1 MSTALNPKLFF
12 LTTLHSEVV
21 YCGVNITTIVTTKF
35 KECFSFQISS
45 KKIAGENI
53 LFCTCKAHMVV
64 YVQLKLCSLF
74 TVNANKKNLSTAV
87 LTLLQQT
94 LVFCRAAGGFQE
106 LDSYTGSELVDVIDY
121 LVNNPSALFTLGDHF
136 NSLNIH
142 FANRDF
148 G

>member
-1 MSTALNPKLFF
+1 MQSTHGSVCAVKIMQSI
-12 LTTLHSEVV
+12 HSKCKQKKSF
-21 YCGVNITTIVTTKF
+21 YSCANITT
-35 KECFSFQISS
+35 
-45 KKIAGENI
+45 N
-53 LFCTCKAHMVV
+53 
-64 YVQLKLCSLF
+64 
-74 TVNANKKNLSTAV
+74 
-87 LTLLQQT
+87 LQQT